1 MSFHSCSY
9 SSSPSG
15 NFHCAIPYHVPTF
28 TISNYG
34 SLRRKHE
41 KTYERQQSH
50 FHYISVTPRNCWVQD
65 EFGFTNLF
73 WKDSRSQ
80 FTRRDRKRTGQG
92 SSLFFPQGF
101 TAKTLGY
108 YKWPKEARSRWFAY
122 YPQSNGFAKV
132 WNCEVK
138 KVLEKTTNTSW
149 KDWSTNLMM
158 HFRPTALPTR

>member
-1 MSFHSCSY
+1 MSL
-9 SSSPSG
+9 
-15 NFHCAIPYHVPTF
+15 
-28 TISNYG
+28 G
-34 SLRRKHE
+34 SLIYSE
-41 KTYERQQSH
+41 KILDHNLQEGTERELAKEAV
-50 FHYISVTPRNCWVQD
+50 F
-65 EFGFTNLF
+65 
-73 WKDSRSQ
+73 
-80 FTRRDRKRTGQG
+80 
-92 SSLFFPQGF
+92 FFPQDF

-138 KVLEKTTNTSW
+138 KVLEKTINTSW